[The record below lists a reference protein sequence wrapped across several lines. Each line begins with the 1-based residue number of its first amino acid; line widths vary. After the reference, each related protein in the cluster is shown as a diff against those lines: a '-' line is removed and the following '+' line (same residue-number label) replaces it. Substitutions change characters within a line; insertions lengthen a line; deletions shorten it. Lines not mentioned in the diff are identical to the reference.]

1 MKKSIYFLILCLLSV
16 VVVKADSPK
25 DFHVLLD
32 DLGKKNQVVKS
43 INSTNENAY
52 NIKYIGQ
59 EDSEEK
65 QIETLTRKA
74 TYLLLGDEKTEFS
87 VDSYYERK
95 QAFYDMIYSVD
106 VPKKEDGS
114 YDLNSQEAIDN
125 GVASFSATL
134 FKNVALTSPTYE
146 KIGQPIVIKAD
157 NGYYATIA
165 VKGVEYDS
173 YDDEN
178 PRKNIREKKDLVF
191 YFLFRKANN
200 EYKIYW
206 QQVHYAKDIDKYF
219 TDSFDQDAS
228 TSYHIENNYEDVSSM
243 FDFSKLKK
251 VSEQQKKNLY
261 EKNKENSVILNA
273 YYNNTLKHTGNG
285 FYLNN
290 GIIVST
296 WSFVKESL
304 QDTQYISILDSKKK
318 THILDGI
325 VYVNEDL
332 DLVVLKQKEESKT
345 SVKLGEAKNMKQE
358 DPIFTISSSAG
369 VNLKLTSGIYVSQS
383 SDILKNVL
391 SLTEEQKGSP
401 LYNLKGEVV
410 GMNTNK
416 LVNNSFSNAISS
428 NLLKEIQTKLKN
440 TKFSSIKTLSFQELK
455 EKYFYNEPSK
465 EEVVKNI
472 KKSIWNKMKK
482 IGKIEE
488 KIPMELVK
496 ANYKN
501 KTMSLRYKNVISSFT
516 SNISL
521 SKNYRDELVLEGYKE
536 TYKSENKYVYE
547 NKKYQVILT
556 SEFDYLIVIIVEK

>member
-1 MKKSIYFLILCLLSV
+1 MKKSIYFLILCLFSV

-25 DFHVLLD
+25 DFQVLLD

-52 NIKYIGQ
+52 NIKYIEQ

-74 TYLLLGDEKTEFS
+74 AYLLLGDEKTEFS

-165 VKGVEYDS
+165 VKGFEHDS

-178 PRKNIREKKDLVF
+178 PRKNIREKNDLVF
-191 YFLFRKANN
+191 YFLFRKANS

-228 TSYHIENNYEDVSSM
+228 ASYHIENNYEDVSSM

-261 EKNKENSVILNA
+261 QNNKENSVILNA

-285 FYLNN
+285 FYLNK
-290 GIIVST
+290 GIVVST

-304 QDTQYISILDSKKK
+304 QDTQYISILDSNKKV
-318 THILDGI
+318 HILDGI

-428 NLLKEIQTKLKN
+428 NLLKEIQAKLKN
-440 TKFSSIKTLSFQELK
+440 TKFSSIKTLSFQDLK
-455 EKYFYNEPSK
+455 EEYFYNETSK

-488 KIPMELVK
+488 KIPMKLVK

-501 KTMSLRYKNVISSFT
+501 KTMSLRYKNAISSFT

-536 TYKSENKYVYE
+536 TYKNENKYVYE